1 MRLTAVPLNEH
12 EAWAYHWLPF
22 LPRIAKRSHES
33 VLDLLG
39 QIRRCEVRLVLVMDG
54 EIAQALFGIRVHQMD
69 GKNCGDI
76 IWVAGFGREQW
87 QTLLPELEQML
98 RDAGCV
104 LCRPICRPGWSRY
117 LKKHGY
123 RMKHI
128 IMEKPL

>member
-1 MRLTAVPLNEH
+1 MRLIPVPLDQH
-12 EAWAYHWLPF
+12 EAWAHHWLPF

-33 VLDLLG
+33 VDDLRG

-54 EIAQALFGIRVHQMD
+54 EVAKALIGVRVHQMN
-69 GKNCGDI
+69 GKSIGDI
-76 IWVAGFGREQW
+76 IWTAGFGREQW
-87 QTLLPELEQML
+87 QQLLPELEQML

-104 LCRPICRPGWSRY
+104 MCRPICRPGWSRY